1 MGLDQYATAIK
12 GDDKVDIAYWRKH
25 ANLEGYMAD
34 LYAQR
39 GGEGVFNC
47 KEISLLA
54 EDIDELERLHADLP
68 TASGFFWGESF
79 DEEIQQTAEFIDT
92 ARAYLK
98 LGYEIFYT
106 SWW

>member
-1 MGLDQYATAIK
+1 MGLDQYATAVK
-12 GDDKVDIAYWRKH
+12 GSEKVDIGYWRKH
-25 ANLEGYMAD
+25 ANLEGYMAE
-34 LYAQR
+34 LYKKR

-47 KEISLLA
+47 QEIALSA

-68 TASGFFWGESF
+68 TVSGFFWGETR
-79 DEEIQQTAEFIDT
+79 DEEVQQTAEFIDT

-98 LGYEIFYT
+98 LGYEILYS